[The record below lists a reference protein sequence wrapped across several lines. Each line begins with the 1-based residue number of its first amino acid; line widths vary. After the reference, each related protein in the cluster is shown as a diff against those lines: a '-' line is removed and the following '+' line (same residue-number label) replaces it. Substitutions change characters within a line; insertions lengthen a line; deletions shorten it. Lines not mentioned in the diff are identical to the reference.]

1 MNDKVLSSDSDVKR
15 DPLKGSC
22 RTVSRGRGYDRRME
36 HIASAQAV
44 RMKAVVETLVAA
56 GDLAML
62 PEFLRR
68 HMFA

>member
-1 MNDKVLSSDSDVKR
+1 
-15 DPLKGSC
+15 
-22 RTVSRGRGYDRRME
+22 ME